1 MNNVDKVFTIAE
13 DFVLRFRVVKF
24 RGFAIRHQLVHKPP
38 KRQGLLRGV
47 SHVEHHDP
55 TRITKQNR

>member
-1 MNNVDKVFTIAE
+1 MG
-13 DFVLRFRVVKF
+13 KF
-24 RGFAIRHQLVHKPP
+24 RGFEKLHQLVHKPS

-55 TRITKQNR
+55 TGITKQNR

>member
-1 MNNVDKVFTIAE
+1 MG
-13 DFVLRFRVVKF
+13 KF
-24 RGFAIRHQLVHKPP
+24 RGFEKLHQLVHKPS